1 MYLGKSKETLD
12 ITMGG
17 IEGAS
22 STKDIQVTNEGK
34 EPKKP
39 SNAKENDL
47 KSGGTRIVATG
58 DSTND
63 SKPAIPEQTP
73 PIREPD
79 TNQRPATASGWLGG
93 WLSRPNLQDGTGK
106 LAKPPSSSETVKE
119 NEGEV
124 AKDIPTPQEEPVD
137 EVQPSS
143 SAPASSWFG
152 LWYPATPAETTE
164 TVPVKIPDSNK
175 DTIMGDAPGPPA
187 ASAPT
192 SSSWA
197 FWSSDI
203 RAKLDTDGA
212 SEVGQVG
219 QVAVSGE
226 PSQNSPEPAKISRP
240 TEPKKKKSSKRIR
253 HHSTDIDESSRPE
266 QSTVDTPAQSSTASK
281 TQPPNLL
288 MPSVKQTFR
297 LVENPSILQQI
308 ARLLLLS
315 QQPPAKHVYLAKD
328 PPVIKKALAIGIHGL
343 FPAPLLRTVIGQPT
357 GTSIRFA
364 NHAATAI
371 RRWSDAHGCKDCEI
385 EKVALEGEGKIAD
398 RVDNLWK
405 LLLNWIDH
413 VRKADFILVACHSQG
428 VPVAIMLVAKLIEF
442 GVVSQGRIGICA
454 MGELSIS
461 FSLPRKLEFRMI
473 WILKKPTNVYSLAG
487 VSLGP
492 FADYKSRFISGSAG
506 EIFEFADPESVIS
519 KRLEDSLRVAVK
531 YGARITYVGSID
543 DQLVSMEVC
552 YSFQRSLPFR

>member
-17 IEGAS
+17 TEGAS
-22 STKDIQVTNEGK
+22 STKDLQSANERK
-34 EPKKP
+34 ETKK
-39 SNAKENDL
+39 ADHFKENDL
-47 KSGGTRIVATG
+47 KTGGDGGRGATG

-63 SKPAIPEQTP
+63 AKPSIPDPTP
-73 PIREPD
+73 PVREPESE
-79 TNQRPATASGWLGG
+79 RPATASGWLGG

-106 LAKPPSSSETVKE
+106 LAKPPSLSEAVKE
-119 NEGEV
+119 NDEEAV
-124 AKDIPTPQEEPVD
+124 KDIPTPQEQPAD
-137 EVQPSS
+137 ETQPSS
-143 SAPASSWFG
+143 SAPTNSWFG

-164 TVPVKIPDSNK
+164 AVPVKIPDSSK
-175 DTIMGDAPGPPA
+175 DTIMGDAPAPPA
-187 ASAPT
+187 ASAPA

-197 FWSSDI
+197 FWSSDTK
-203 RAKLDTDGA
+203 AKLDTDGA
-212 SEVGQVG
+212 SEVGQV
-219 QVAVSGE
+219 AVSGE
-226 PSQNSPEPAKISRP
+226 PSHDNPEPAKISKP

-253 HHSTDIDESSRPE
+253 HQSTDIDESSRQPE
-266 QSTVDTPAQSSTASK
+266 QPTVDTPTQVSTAPK

-371 RRWSDAHGCKDCEI
+371 RRWTDAHGYKDCEI

-454 MGELSIS
+454 MG
-461 FSLPRKLEFRMI
+461 
-473 WILKKPTNVYSLAG
+473 
-487 VSLGP
+487 
-492 FADYKSRFISGSAG
+492 
-506 EIFEFADPESVIS
+506 
-519 KRLEDSLRVAVK
+519 
-531 YGARITYVGSID
+531 
-543 DQLVSMEVC
+543 Q
-552 YSFQRSLPFR
+552 